1 VNLLCSS
8 IVQVINVWMFPV
20 RSVFFTA
27 GYSNKTVEDIKEAF
41 HVDQFVSH
49 TDVEFD
55 DLSPQVIRA
64 YKKQENQCTF
74 LILITSSCCLL
85 IPFYFYVAV
94 LLIIFLICLL
104 CSEKLDNL

>member
-1 VNLLCSS
+1 LDVSCQIS
-8 IVQVINVWMFPV
+8 I
-20 RSVFFTA
+20 FTA

-64 YKKQENQCTF
+64 YIETGEPMYV

-85 IPFYFYVAV
+85 
-94 LLIIFLICLL
+94 
-104 CSEKLDNL
+104 